1 MGQNKEEL
9 RQLLAFIDA
18 LVKQPGNE
26 EFVAGLRALV
36 GIEYPQQ
43 VGAEEQLSS
52 FLRLQREKFRAK
64 ARKYYKNI
72 DNDILRTQLIDDH
85 AWMLWY
91 KAVDDVVSYFNHVN
105 LQIENI
111 VNYYISGIDVHS
123 KILEDPIAFSTTLV
137 VNPKGTYSIDIDCN
151 KDFFKSTS
159 KGLSHV
165 PYSKVKSLWSKI
177 WVWGVCTGNTVFIQS
192 HASNIAAIINIRN
205 DNNHRDSK
213 FLSPTSEYWK
223 NLEDD
228 SNYGYIL
235 RILKEFRN
243 SII

>member
-9 RQLLAFIDA
+9 RHLLAFIDT

-36 GIEYPQQ
+36 GVKYPEQ
-43 VGAEEQLSS
+43 ECSDEQLNS

-64 ARKYYKNI
+64 ARRYYRNI
-72 DNDILRTQLIDDH
+72 SNDNLRRQLVDDH

-111 VNYYISGIDVHS
+111 VNYYISEIDLHS
-123 KILEDPIAFSTTLV
+123 KILADPISFTSKLV
-137 VNPKGTYSIDIDCN
+137 VNPKGTYSIEIDCN

-159 KGLSHV
+159 NGLSKV
-165 PYSKVKSLWSKI
+165 DYSKVKSLWSKI
-177 WVWGVCTGNTVFIQS
+177 WVWGVCTGNTEFIKSQ
-192 HASNIAAIINIRN
+192 ASNIASIINIRN

-213 FLSPTSEYWK
+213 LVSSTSEYWK

-228 SNYGYIL
+228 ANYGFIL
-235 RILKEFRN
+235 MILKVFRN